1 LNIET
6 EAKVAHPGRMKKPL
20 FMALVLGLLTAGG
33 SAMAQYPYPPPPP
46 PPPGNGGYGAPR
58 PVQQFGGPG
67 TLAISSDMNLAFQ
80 GCSGCASPTNIA
92 YGAGNNATNSSGW
105 VFTLAPAADYF
116 VIQGLSLGAQIVYAH
131 AHTSAPGGA
140 GTSTS
145 TSTDSD
151 LFGIAAR
158 VGYNIPI
165 TDLIS
170 FWPKAGL
177 LFDTVSSTGS
187 YSANAFD
194 VFVYAPFLLH
204 LAPHFFAGLGPQIQT
219 DLTASQ
225 SVAGKSVTDPPKQTS
240 YGILFTIGGWTV
252 PAG

>member
-1 LNIET
+1 
-6 EAKVAHPGRMKKPL
+6 MKKPL

-46 PPPGNGGYGAPR
+46 PAPGYGAPR

-67 TLAISSDMNLAFQ
+67 TLAISSDMNLALQ
-80 GCSGCASPTNIA
+80 GCSGCASPTNIG
-92 YGAGNNATNSSGW
+92 YGAGNNAANSSGW
-105 VFTLAPAADYF
+105 VLTLAPAADYF

-131 AHTSAPGGA
+131 THMSSSSGVA
-140 GTSTS
+140 GSSS
-145 TSTDSD
+145 TSTDGD
-151 LFGIAAR
+151 LFGIGAR

-187 YSANAFD
+187 FSANAFD

-219 DLTASQ
+219 DITSSQ
-225 SVAGKSVTDPPKQTS
+225 SEAGHSNPSPPKQTS